1 MLDIEISK
9 QFDRDLKKARKR
21 GANLDELWS
30 IVAILAHRD
39 PLPTRHKTHRL
50 SGKWKRA
57 WECHIRPDWLLI
69 WHEIDDR
76 IILVRTGTH
85 SDLFG

>member
-1 MLDIEISK
+1 MLDVEISK
-9 QFDRDLKKARKR
+9 QFDRDLKKAKKR

-30 IVAILAHRD
+30 IVAILARCD
-39 PLPTRHKTHRL
+39 PLPARHRTHRL

-57 WECHIRPDWLLI
+57 WECHIRPDWLLV

-76 IILVRTGTH
+76 LILVRTGTH